1 MTITRVSD
9 VDPRDTN
16 LDLEKGHAR
25 ELRAT
30 RPTQPWEDNLLDQQP
45 QEHRTIMVVNHR
57 SSSSSTGPGESF
69 KICNTLPFQR

>member
-16 LDLEKGHAR
+16 LDLEKGRAR

-30 RPTQPWEDNLLDQQP
+30 RPTQPWEDNPLDQP

-57 SSSSSTGPGESF
+57 SSSSSTGPGELFINS
-69 KICNTLPFQR
+69 NTLPFRR